1 MRAVIE
7 KGRACGTIS
16 APPSKSMAHRLLI
29 AAALAE
35 GESLVRGIS
44 DCEDV
49 LATVDCLRALGAE
62 IEVSG
67 DTATVRG
74 FDPRHSSP
82 TETLSARESGS
93 TLRFLL
99 PLALLSGCETRFV
112 GAGRLMERPMEVYE
126 EICKKQGLL
135 FLRDGGITVK
145 GPMRGEDFFLRG
157 DVSSQFITGM
167 LFALPFLGGDRRI
180 HITTD
185 IESKS
190 YIDLTLRAMNEFGVG
205 AVWEDDKTLF
215 VPAGAKYNAR
225 EITVEGDYSGAAFPD
240 ALNLFGGEVCV
251 LGLSGESLQ
260 GDRVYGEYYGQLSQ
274 GNATLSIKDCP
285 DLGPILFAVAAAKHG
300 ALITETRRL
309 RIKESDRARVMAEEL
324 AKFGASVTVDEDTVR
339 IDSGAL
345 HAPSEPLFGHGDHRI
360 VMSLAVLCTLYG
372 GEILGAEAVA
382 KSYPCFFEDLDRLGI
397 GVKLYEA

>member
-16 APPSKSMAHRLLI
+16 APPSKSLAHRLLI

-74 FDPRHSSP
+74 FDPRRSSP
-82 TETLSARESGS
+82 TDLLSARESGS

-99 PLALLSGCETRFV
+99 PLALLSGNEAKFV

-145 GPMRGEDFFLRG
+145 GPMRGEDFSLRG

-205 AVWEDDKTLF
+205 AVWENDTTLF
-215 VPAGAKYNAR
+215 VPEGAKYKPR

-251 LGLSGESLQ
+251 LGLSEESLQ
-260 GDRVYGEYYGQLSQ
+260 GDRAYGEYYGQLSQ
-274 GNATLSIKDCP
+274 GKATLSIKDCP

-324 AKFGASVTVDEDTVR
+324 AKFGAHVTVEEDSVR
-339 IDSGAL
+339 IEPCAL
-345 HAPSEPLFGHGDHRI
+345 HAPREPLFGHGDHRI

-382 KSYPCFFEDLDRLGI
+382 KSYPCFFEDLGRLGI